1 MHFIIIE
8 KEEIRSMQT
17 PSFNVKQQ

>member
-17 PSFNVKQQ
+17 PSFKVKQQ